1 MTLRKMLL
9 KTINL
14 KYINNN
20 TRILI
25 TLIFSLFI
33 LKPIF
38 SQEIIDE
45 NKSLA
50 KSSVTTNDNDNS
62 KIKID
67 GVTAVIGDYV
77 VLDSDIDKEYIQLK
91 ARGASTD
98 EITRCQLFGKLLE
111 DKLYAHHAIQ
121 DSITVNELEIRSNID
136 QQIDAFL
143 AQIGSMEK
151 LLEYYKMDSEQSLRD
166 EMFKINKSGKLA
178 MEMQRKIIEE
188 IEVTPEEVRLFY
200 NRQLKDDPPV
210 FGTELKVAQIVVVPQ
225 IPDAENE
232 KVIKRLKE
240 FKADVIENGAS
251 FTAKATFYSDD
262 TASRKTGGKYTLN
275 KKRPQMVKEF
285 REVAFSLQEGEISE
299 PFKTDFGY
307 HIILLDKIRGQE
319 YDVRHILL
327 RPKITQEAINEAKGK
342 IDKIRTHIVNEEMTF
357 SEAAREFSD
366 EKETKFSGGQMINPL
381 TQDYNFE
388 LTKMDPDL
396 YAQIQDLKDHEISLV
411 LKDGDRVN
419 PVKFKLIT
427 VTDRIDEHKADFAR
441 DYLKIKELA
450 EQDKQFKAIEKW
462 QNEKIS
468 DTYIKIN
475 GDYRSCDFN
484 ANWIK

>member
-1 MTLRKMLL
+1 MILRKMLL

-14 KYINNN
+14 KYINNP
-20 TRILI
+20 RLVI
-25 TLIFSLFI
+25 TLITSLFI
-33 LKPIF
+33 LNPIF

-45 NKSLA
+45 SKSFDE
-50 KSSVTTNDNDNS
+50 SSVSINDDDNS

-67 GVTAVIGDYV
+67 GVAAVIGDYV

-98 EITRCQLFGKLLE
+98 EISRCQLFGKLLE
-111 DKLYAHHAIQ
+111 DKLYAHHAVQ

-225 IPDAENE
+225 IPEEENE

-262 TASRKTGGKYTLN
+262 TA
-275 KKRPQMVKEF
+275 
-285 REVAFSLQEGEISE
+285 
-299 PFKTDFGY
+299 
-307 HIILLDKIRGQE
+307 
-319 YDVRHILL
+319 
-327 RPKITQEAINEAKGK
+327 
-342 IDKIRTHIVNEEMTF
+342 
-357 SEAAREFSD
+357 
-366 EKETKFSGGQMINPL
+366 
-381 TQDYNFE
+381 
-388 LTKMDPDL
+388 
-396 YAQIQDLKDHEISLV
+396 
-411 LKDGDRVN
+411 
-419 PVKFKLIT
+419 
-427 VTDRIDEHKADFAR
+427 
-441 DYLKIKELA
+441 
-450 EQDKQFKAIEKW
+450 
-462 QNEKIS
+462 
-468 DTYIKIN
+468 
-475 GDYRSCDFN
+475 
-484 ANWIK
+484 